1 MGALEEVARVLCMT
15 IEEFERQEMRD
26 KRERA
31 YVLAAKGL
39 TWRQIAER
47 MGVPDHLAQKWTQRG
62 RKRCR

>member
-1 MGALEEVARVLCMT
+1 MT

-47 MGVPDHLAQKWTQRG
+47 MGVPDYLAQKWTQRG

>member
-1 MGALEEVARVLCMT
+1 MT
-15 IEEFERQEMRD
+15 IEEFEKQEMRD

-47 MGVPDHLAQKWTQRG
+47 MGVPDYLAQKRAERG